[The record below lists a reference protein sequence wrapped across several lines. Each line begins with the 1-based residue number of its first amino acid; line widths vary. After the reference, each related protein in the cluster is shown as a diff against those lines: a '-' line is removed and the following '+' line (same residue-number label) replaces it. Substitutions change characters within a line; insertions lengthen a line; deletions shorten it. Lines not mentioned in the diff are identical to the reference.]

1 MTDILLIIVLFIV
14 IAQLAVIFLLARF
27 IGKFMNKIKTLD
39 GIELKE
45 ADVGDPALLFRS
57 YSHLGE
63 KIILKEYFQNGS
75 AVMLLFVNSTCMT
88 CKSILA
94 DLQQQIAGDDTQFII
109 INGDEQADD
118 TPILELLPAQAVY
131 TRSSQIMELYGVM
144 VVPQA
149 ILIDEHGI
157 ILQRKSLQNAKQ
169 FEQLLHAS

>member
-1 MTDILLIIVLFIV
+1 MTDILLIIVLLIV
-14 IAQLAVIFLLARF
+14 IAQLAVVFLLARF

-45 ADVGDPALLFRS
+45 AEVGDPAPLFRS
-57 YSHLGE
+57 YTHLGE
-63 KIILKEYFQNGS
+63 KVMLKEYLQSGR

-94 DLQQQIAGDDTQFII
+94 DMQQQISSDDVQFIF

-118 TPILELLPAQAVY
+118 ASLLQLLPDQAVY
-131 TRSSQIMELYGVM
+131 MRSSQIMELYGIT

-149 ILIDEHGI
+149 IHIDEHGI

>member
-1 MTDILLIIVLFIV
+1 MTDILLIIVLLIV
-14 IAQLAVIFLLARF
+14 IAQLAVVFLLARF

-45 ADVGDPALLFRS
+45 ADIGDPAPLFRS
-57 YSHLGE
+57 YTHLGE
-63 KIILKEYFQNGS
+63 KVILKEYLQNGK

-94 DLQQQIAGDDTQFII
+94 DMQLQISSDDAHFIF

-118 TPILELLPAQAVY
+118 ASLLQLLPDQAVY
-131 TRSSQIMELYGVM
+131 MRSSQIMELYGVT

-149 ILIDEHGI
+149 ILIDEHGMI
-157 ILQRKSLQNAKQ
+157 FQRKSLQNAKQ
-169 FEQLLHAS
+169 VEQLLHAS